1 LNVIVETFTGVK
13 NRPRNVKELKRM
25 PSTKI
30 AEKRMGMPEIRMK
43 AKSLGLTPGKM
54 KKADVIHAIQV
65 AEGCLPCFGR
75 SGGQCS
81 YTDCCFMND
90 CFKIKL

>member
-1 LNVIVETFTGVK
+1 VETFTGVK